1 MAAIKAIGYNPE
13 TFTKPRQ
20 NGRLEAGMN
29 FKTPFLFGLILA
41 LLLSGCGIFGGGR
54 DKGPRIK
61 VQEDMTTAI
70 GVNGY
75 LWRASLD
82 SLAALPIAQTDSAG
96 GIINTDWFID
106 PNVPTERLKVTV
118 TISDRR
124 LRADALDVS
133 VSRQVLS
140 DGIWINSAVQ
150 EGTEKKIE
158 DTILTRA
165 RAIWIQN
172 LDD

>member
-1 MAAIKAIGYNPE
+1 MSVKFKIIIG
-13 TFTKPRQ
+13 
-20 NGRLEAGMN
+20 
-29 FKTPFLFGLILA
+29 
-41 LLLSGCGIFGGGR
+41 LLTVTMLSGCGVFGGGGGKNPSSL
-54 DKGPRIK
+54 D

-70 GVNGY
+70 GVNGD

-96 GIINTDWFID
+96 GTIITDWFVD
-106 PNVPTERLKVTV
+106 PEVPTERMKVMV

-133 VSRQVLS
+133 VSRQVIS
-140 DGIWINSAVQ
+140 DGIWVSSTVL
-150 EGTEKKIE
+150 EGTEKRIE
-158 DTILTRA
+158 DTILIRA
-165 RAIWIQN
+165 RALWIAT

>member
-1 MAAIKAIGYNPE
+1 MTIKN
-13 TFTKPRQ
+13 
-20 NGRLEAGMN
+20 
-29 FKTPFLFGLILA
+29 PFLAALA
-41 LLLSGCGIFGGGR
+41 LALMLSGCGVFGGSKNKSG
-54 DKGPRIK
+54 
-61 VQEDMTTAI
+61 QEYVKKDMTTAI

-82 SLAALPIAQTDSAG
+82 SLASLPIAQTDSGG
-96 GIINTDWFID
+96 GIIITDWFVD
-106 PNVPTERLKVTV
+106 PAVPTERMKVTV

-124 LRADALDVS
+124 LRADALDVL
-133 VSRQVLS
+133 VSRQVLEEGVWLTAS
-140 DGIWINSAVQ
+140 VQ

-165 RAIWIQN
+165 RALWIQT

>member
-1 MAAIKAIGYNPE
+1 M
-13 TFTKPRQ
+13 TFTNRFIL
-20 NGRLEAGMN
+20 G
-29 FKTPFLFGLILA
+29 LFTFLA
-41 LLLSGCGIFGGGR
+41 LTGCGIFGGGHG
-54 DKGPRIK
+54 KKPSELN

-96 GIINTDWFID
+96 GAIITDWFID
-106 PNVPTERLKVTV
+106 PAVPTERLKVIV

-133 VSRQVLS
+133 VSRQVLT
-140 DGIWINSAVQ
+140 DGVWVNATVL
-150 EGTEKKIE
+150 EGTEKRIE
-158 DTILTRA
+158 DTILIRA
-165 RAIWIQN
+165 RALWIAT

>member
-1 MAAIKAIGYNPE
+1 MNAKLKLITGLLAASLLTACG
-13 TFTKPRQ
+13 
-20 NGRLEAGMN
+20 
-29 FKTPFLFGLILA
+29 A
-41 LLLSGCGIFGGGR
+41 LGGGSG
-54 DKGPRIK
+54 KSASELN

-82 SLAALPIAQTDSAG
+82 SLAALPIAQTDSG
-96 GIINTDWFID
+96 GGTIITDWFVD
-106 PNVPTERLKVTV
+106 PEVPTERLKVVV

-133 VSRQVLS
+133 VSRQVM
-140 DGIWINSAVQ
+140 DGGIWMNSPVL
-150 EGTEKKIE
+150 EGTEKRIE
-158 DTILTRA
+158 DTILIRA
-165 RAIWIQN
+165 RALWIAT

>member
-1 MAAIKAIGYNPE
+1 
-13 TFTKPRQ
+13 
-20 NGRLEAGMN
+20 MN
-29 FKTPFLFGLILA
+29 FRNPLISGLA
-41 LLLSGCGIFGGGR
+41 MAFLLSGCGIFSGGK
-54 DKGPRIK
+54 DKSSQI
-61 VQEDMTTAI
+61 VVEEDMTTAI

-75 LWRASLD
+75 LWKATLD
-82 SLAALPIAQTDSAG
+82 SLASLPISQADSGG
-96 GIINTDWFID
+96 GIIITDWFID

-124 LRADALDVS
+124 LRADALDVL
-133 VSRQVLS
+133 VYRQVLGE
-140 DGIWINSAVQ
+140 GIWVNASVQ

-165 RAIWIQN
+165 RALWIQT